1 MSFAAIPLEV
11 LADHRLSHRQLRVLL
26 ALYSFK
32 AKDSAE
38 VWPKRQT
45 LAARCGLPL
54 TRISQVTTEL
64 QALGWLS
71 KIGAGGCSCPTHYTL
86 TIPQTLADSTE
97 TAPVGNTK
105 TVTES
110 VTVTDSVTVTKTVTP
125 TVTETVTG
133 KEQTIEHK
141 EVGDAHARE
150 SDGAGFASFWAAYP
164 RKKDKAAALKAWH
177 RLKPSADLQ
186 AIIQSDLSQRPRQDD
201 QWKRGFIP
209 HPGTYLNGH
218 RWEDDFTPIPE
229 QSHAPRRES
238 SAERFERLNSMSL
251 AELRAASQPARS
263 ERVVSGEI
271 VSSSSGGIRDA
282 VVVPIADARGY
293 GGSQN
298 RVVGQGA

>member
-1 MSFAAIPLEV
+1 MFIGWWTFWRIGAGRDEAFAIMRFAAIPLEV

-45 LAARCGLPL
+45 LATRCGLPL

-86 TIPQTLADSTE
+86 TIPQNLADSTE
-97 TAPVGNTK
+97 TAPVGNAK

-125 TVTETVTG
+125 TVTKTVTG

-186 AIIQSDLSQRPRQDD
+186 AIIQSDLSQRPRRTTSGSAASSRT
-201 QWKRGFIP
+201 RGPTSMAIAGKTTSPPYRSSPMHPVADLLPSASIALTACHSPNSAP
-209 HPGTYLNGH
+209 HPSLPEVNESFLEKLFRAFQAEFGT
-218 RWEDDFTPIPE
+218 RW
-229 QSHAPRRES
+229 
-238 SAERFERLNSMSL
+238 
-251 AELRAASQPARS
+251 
-263 ERVVSGEI
+263 
-271 VSSSSGGIRDA
+271 
-282 VVVPIADARGY
+282 
-293 GGSQN
+293 
-298 RVVGQGA
+298 